1 MCTYYLAYCGLAAT
15 SNGCAGVTRALRKH
29 ELPFYCNHLLRL
41 RRQCRRSRF
50 GNEVSDRFLRDYV
63 GCIDLTNTAILGFF
77 DGDEMRGAAELRS
90 MRNVW
95 CDAAEAAF
103 SVEAQWRSRGIGGA
117 LMMDTLAMS
126 RGLGVERVHLIC
138 ERHNRAMLRIA
149 EKVCADI
156 RFEHGDCLSQIT
168 VPQRQSQEDP
178 GPYFAAFSGVPSNN
192 SATLPASREP

>member
-103 SVEAQWRSRGIGGA
+103 SV
-117 LMMDTLAMS
+117 
-126 RGLGVERVHLIC
+126 
-138 ERHNRAMLRIA
+138 
-149 EKVCADI
+149 
-156 RFEHGDCLSQIT
+156 DCLSQIT